1 MIPSALE
8 FRKKANDR
16 FPAGI
21 SAVFVVYVVILVK
34 EERIAL
40 IDLVELWLQG
50 DNLSGGRWFIWLT
63 PFVQSKEE
71 MATGVILEDT
81 ASF

>member
-8 FRKKANDR
+8 FKKKANDR
-16 FPAGI
+16 FPAGT
-21 SAVFVVYVVILVK
+21 SAVFVAYVVILVK

-40 IDLVELWLQG
+40 IDLVELWSQG

-63 PFVQSKEE
+63 PSVQSKEE
-71 MATGVILEDT
+71 MVTDVILEDT